1 MKNTN
6 WKKNV
11 KQSYNNNYS
20 RPRQDDSYNWKLT
33 GTSVEVRN
41 DDVSGALRRLK
52 KILERD
58 DRQRELSKREF
69 YEKPSRQRK
78 RNKDTARS
86 RWLREVDQRRRDGFW
101 VDSQTSFDVTWM
113 KTKRK
118 RRKHV
123 ELAKKIQARGRQ

>member
-11 KQSYNNNYS
+11 KQSYNNNYN
-20 RPRQDDSYNWKLT
+20 RPRQDDSYTWKLT
-33 GTSVEVRN
+33 GSSVEVRN

-58 DRQRELSKREF
+58 DRQKELSKREF
-69 YEKPSRQRK
+69 YEKPSRKRK

-101 VDSQTSFDVTWM
+101 VYSQTSFDVTWM